1 MPPKKKIKPTT
12 TATTGGLT
20 VSTRRATRASTRN
33 NAASAA
39 VANVVAPVA
48 DVYSN
53 GKRKRGAAITQPISI
68 ESESEVEN
76 IPTHATRPIANAL
89 SKNPAKR
96 AAPVPT
102 LSAVHKWFQ
111 RYANPET
118 NSIDPLT
125 FQKWMDDLGVSS
137 DGAFMYFILWR
148 CNAVTQMTIT
158 LDEFKTCME
167 GIGANSNEKL
177 LSKLPE
183 LMDTV
188 RPKAR
193 PAPNHIFKAFYKW
206 CFHHFRPESQKNIPV
221 EFAQVLFQTLLDGEK
236 YSPSWKPGNKI
247 NGDLMTGR
255 TFGDFPHVNAFVEY
269 LNTEPKP
276 ASVITKDQ
284 YEQFYEF
291 NASVSWELKEH
302 SEDSAW
308 PALIDSYVA
317 WKRSNHPDAMT
328 VAD

>member
-1 MPPKKKIKPTT
+1 MPPKKKIKSTT
-12 TATTGGLT
+12 TIATTGGVT
-20 VSTRRATRASTRN
+20 ISTRRATRASTRN
-33 NAASAA
+33 NAALAM
-39 VANVVAPVA
+39 VAKEASLVA
-48 DVYSN
+48 DMRSN
-53 GKRKRGAAITQPISI
+53 GKRKRGVAVSHPISI
-68 ESESEVEN
+68 ESESKVGY
-76 IPTHATRPIANAL
+76 IPTHTERPIANAL
-89 SKNPAKR
+89 SKNSAKSV
-96 AAPVPT
+96 APVPT
-102 LSAVHKWFQ
+102 LNAVQKWFQ

-118 NSIDPLT
+118 NRIDPLT
-125 FQKWMDDLGVSS
+125 FQKWMDDLDVSS

-148 CNAVTQMTIT
+148 CNATTQMTIT
-158 LDEFKTCME
+158 HDEFKTCMD

-183 LMDTV
+183 LMDTI
-188 RPKAR
+188 RPKAS
-193 PAPNHIFKAFYKW
+193 PAPNHTFKSFYKW

-236 YSPSWKPGNKI
+236 YTPSWKPRNTI
-247 NGDLMTGR
+247 NGDLLTGR
-255 TFGDFPHVNAFVEY
+255 TFGDFPHVNAFVEF
-269 LNTEPKP
+269 LNSEPKP

-317 WKRSNHPDAMT
+317 WKKSNHQDEIR
-328 VAD
+328 